1 MSLQIN
7 LRHIEEHELHLVGE
21 IPAAELQLETLDEL
35 IQARRPL
42 LYDLAVQKTGHSI
55 LARGKI
61 EITLDCACAR
71 CLKPFERHV
80 CLEDWTAH
88 LPLEGAEKAQIKD
101 DLVDLTPFV
110 REDILLEFPQRPLC
124 GADCPGLAGRSE
136 SAGQKP
142 DHQGPAENSP
152 AWSKLNKL
160 QF

>member
-7 LRHIEEHELHLVGE
+7 LRHVEEQELQLNGE
-21 IPAAELQLETLDEL
+21 ISAVELQLETLDEL

-42 LYDLAVQKTGHSI
+42 FYDLVVQKTGDSI

-61 EITLDCACAR
+61 EITLDCTCAR
-71 CLKPFERHV
+71 CLKPFQHAV
-80 CLEDWTAH
+80 CLEDWAAH
-88 LPLEGAEKAQIKD
+88 LPLEGPEKAQIKD

-124 GADCPGLAGRSE
+124 GADCPGLAKRSE
-136 SAGQKP
+136 SADQRP
-142 DHQGPAENSP
+142 DDHGPAGSSP
-152 AWSKLNKL
+152 AWSELNKL